1 MIFHRLS
8 PIVNWYYNSNI
19 LIRFSNKERKLYIT
33 FDDGPS
39 ENQTIPILNILKDY
53 NAKAT
58 FFCKGENAE
67 KNQNLV
73 NQIIK
78 EEHSIGNHTYS
89 HLNGRKTE
97 NSIYLNDVEK
107 CTAIIDS
114 KLFRPP
120 YGRIKKSQ
128 AKQLAKQYQIVFW
141 SLITE
146 DYNVNLSKEKCLKN
160 AIKRT
165 QNGDIVLFHDSDKAS
180 KNMLFALPRYLDYFS
195 KKGFTF
201 EKI

>member
-1 MIFHRLS
+1 M
-8 PIVNWYYNSNI
+8 
-19 LIRFSNKERKLYIT
+19 
-33 FDDGPS
+33 
-39 ENQTIPILNILKDY
+39 
-53 NAKAT
+53 
-58 FFCKGENAE
+58 
-67 KNQNLV
+67 
-73 NQIIK
+73 
-78 EEHSIGNHTYS
+78 
-89 HLNGRKTE
+89 
-97 NSIYLNDVEK
+97 EK

-165 QNGDIVLFHDSDKAS
+165 KNGDIVLFHDSDKAS